1 MTQSGTAE
9 VDAVMTAIG
18 AAVEGGRA
26 GDKVQAREALTRL
39 WEQVGSAGDPLHRC
53 SIAHYLADLQDAV
66 EDELLWDQRAMAAVV
81 DLKDERA
88 QRFHQSLQV
97 RGFLPSLH
105 LNLADDYRRI
115 GDRDRAEHH
124 VEAARELTDELPSDD
139 YGSMLRGAIGQ
150 VAELLEAGSR
160 APLTAQ

>member
-1 MTQSGTAE
+1 MTQSGTTE

-18 AAVEGGRA
+18 AAVERGRA
-26 GDKVQAREALTRL
+26 GDKVQAREVLTGL
-39 WEQVGSAGDPLHRC
+39 WEQVGSAGDALHRC
-53 SIAHYLADLQDAV
+53 SIAHYLADLQDVV

-81 DLKDERA
+81 DLSDERA
-88 QRFHQSLQV
+88 QRFHDSLQV

-105 LNLADDYRRI
+105 LNLADDYRRM

-124 VEAARELTDELPSDD
+124 LDAARELTGGLPSDD
-139 YGSMLRGAIGQ
+139 YSSMLEGAIGQ

-160 APLTAQ
+160 APLTVQ